1 METLKPHQILNN
13 YIDSVNNGVNIPGT
27 ESAMYEFLN
36 LQDIEQVKA
45 TLKYYESGV
54 KKYSYHNLYSIE
66 RQSEQLRNTI
76 DIVIPF
82 LKNYIKD
89 YKNRGAA

>member
-1 METLKPHQILNN
+1 MEALKPHQILNN

-27 ESAMYEFLN
+27 ESAMYEFLS

-45 TLKYYESGV
+45 TLKYYESCV
-54 KKYSYHNLYSIE
+54 EKYSYHNLYSIE

-89 YKNRGAA
+89 YKYRFSA